1 MKIMRIVAIFSAA
14 VFLFSPLFAQSGQEH
29 YNQGIDL
36 LYKQNRPEDALTHF
50 KEALAQEPDSWS
62 RPFMVGYTLKAY
74 LKNPG
79 EALPFLEKAASLAK
93 GEDEVAYRE
102 YVQCLEILK
111 RYDDAIAQNLAG
123 QKALQRNGK
132 TPSAWFTENLAWVY
146 YLKGDIANAA
156 RYAPPGSWVSS
167 QIADRTIEID
177 WKLRLPQLLES
188 WRLSD
193 QKTIRLTLPIDRP
206 YQKLLSARATSPGR
220 EKIRTRRVASRGNQF
235 IELTRL
241 GDAWPDQIRLQLSV
255 EQNIRPIAS
264 HPAGL
269 RRAKPGEAEYPWA
282 SENADGLFAL
292 DNPEFIEKMNRIA
305 ADGRTPGEKADILLR
320 HLRANFKYGE
330 KPQGGNVND
339 WLEFGSGDCG
349 YFTFIAIAMLRSQG
363 IPVRG
368 LYGVGPWTDPP
379 PALPHSILEI
389 YDAST
394 GRWFP
399 HDPQSDH
406 LFGIINPSYVP
417 FTAGNPK
424 NDAAVLAPDN
434 VWEIDTVWFFWTGSG
449 KETIAYNVRLK
460 SQTASR
466 AMPEKPS
473 GYNEPG
479 RGGPPP
485 AGRPR

>member
-1 MKIMRIVAIFSAA
+1 MITMRMIWIILAA
-14 VFLFSPLFAQSGQEH
+14 ALFSPILAQSGQES

-36 LYKQNRPEDALTHF
+36 LYKQNRPE
-50 KEALAQEPDSWS
+50 EALEKFQAALAAEPDSWS

-74 LKNPG
+74 LKKPE
-79 EALPFLEKAASLAK
+79 EALGYLEKAAGLAR

-111 RYDDAIAQNLAG
+111 QFDDAIAQNLAG
-123 QKALQRNGK
+123 QQALRAKGK
-132 TPSAWFTENLAWVY
+132 TPSAWFVENLAWVY

-156 RYAPPGSWVSS
+156 RYAPSGSWVAS

-177 WKLRLPQLLES
+177 WKLRLTQLLES
-188 WRLSD
+188 WRISD

-206 YQKLLSARATSPGR
+206 YQKLTSARVTSLGR
-220 EKIRTRRVASRGNQF
+220 EKIRTRRVAGRGNQF
-235 IELTRL
+235 VEITRL
-241 GDAWPDQIRLQLSV
+241 GEKWPDQIRLQLTV
-255 EQNIRPIAS
+255 DQNMRPIAS

-269 RRAKPGEAEYPWA
+269 RRARPGEPEYAWA

-292 DNPEFIEKMNRIA
+292 DNPEFIEKMNRLSA
-305 ADGRTPGEKADILLR
+305 GASTPGEKADVLLR

-399 HDPQSDH
+399 HDPQSDN

-417 FTAGNPK
+417 FTAGSPK
-424 NDAAVLAPDN
+424 NDAAVFADDK
-434 VWEIDTVWFFWTGSG
+434 VWEIDTVWFFWSGSG
-449 KETIAYNVRLK
+449 KDTIAYNVRLK
-460 SQTASR
+460 TQTASR
-466 AMPEKPS
+466 ALGEKPAN
-473 GYNEPG
+473 YKEPG

-485 AGRPR
+485 ARLPR